1 MAKKK
6 KNANYVTE
14 KTVAAKAEK
23 LRAEKKKKK
32 GKIVKACLI
41 TLAVILAIAGII
53 IALCFAF
60 GAFEYSP
67 EATYD
72 ASIEIQGYGAIH
84 VELYGKDAPITVQNF
99 ISRANSGYY
108 NGKTFHTLAEDLLY
122 GGSVYSESNTLGI
135 KGEFSE
141 NGVENKISHIRGT
154 LSMAR
159 GEGPN
164 TAYGQFFIVRKNS
177 RELDGKYAAFGRITD
192 GMDIIDKIFKDV
204 KLDENGKIDP
214 STPIVITR
222 VSTHAA
228 HSH

>member
-14 KTVAAKAEK
+14 KTEAAKAQK
-23 LRAEKKKKK
+23 LRDEKKKKTM
-32 GKIVKACLI
+32 KIVKALVI
-41 TLAVILAIAGII
+41 IFVVLALIAGVV
-53 IALCFAF
+53 LGVGFAF
-60 GAFEYSP
+60 GLFEYTP

-72 ASIEIQGYGAIH
+72 AVIEIQDYGSLH
-84 VELYGKDAPITVQNF
+84 VELYGKEAPITVKNF
-99 ISRANSGYY
+99 IDRANSGYY
-108 NGKTFHTLAEDLLY
+108 NGKSFHKIVDDLMY
-122 GGSVYSESNTLGI
+122 GGSVYPESEALGI

-141 NGVENKISHIRGT
+141 NGVENKISHVRGT

-159 GEGPN
+159 GEGKN

-192 GMDIIDKIFKDV
+192 GMEIIDKIFKDA
-204 KLDENGKIDP
+204 KLNEKGEIDET
-214 STPIVITR
+214 SPIIITR
-222 VSTHAA
+222 VSTHAS